1 MKIKLDNYTFN
12 PTAKTVTFTDY
23 SSIDLSNIILITN
36 VTDGTIIFNFASP
49 NLVGSVAANV
59 LTLNYD
65 TTAMSSTDKLA
76 IYLDD
81 SYTPSSDEA
90 IALLRRMV
98 KLMEPS
104 ATQDLQQRQRVVVEN
119 STITAIQ
126 GNAANLNANVGTVS
140 TVTNI
145 AGLGGVDPRFQ
156 FIDQARNAYANG
168 IRANITNS

>member
-12 PTAKTVTFTDY
+12 PAAKTVTFTDY
-23 SSIDLSNIILITN
+23 ASLDLSDVILITN

-49 NLVGSVAANV
+49 NLVGSVVANV

-81 SYTPSSDEA
+81 SYTPASDEA
-90 IALLRRMV
+90 LVLLRRMV
-98 KLMEPS
+98 KLMEPL
-104 ATQDLQQRQRVVVEN
+104 AVQDSSQRQRV
-119 STITAIQ
+119 TIDSGVIS
-126 GNAANLNANVGTVS
+126 TVS
-140 TVTNI
+140 ALNNI
-145 AGLGGVDPRFQ
+145 GAFGSVDPKYQ

>member
-12 PTAKTVTFTDY
+12 PVAKTVTFTDY
-23 SSIDLSNIILITN
+23 ASLDLSDVILITN

-49 NLVGSVAANV
+49 NLVGSVVANV

-65 TTAMSSTDKLA
+65 TTSMSSTDKLA

-81 SYTPSSDEA
+81 AYTPSSDEA
-90 IALLRRMV
+90 LVLLRRMV
-98 KLMEPS
+98 KLMEPLAVQDS
-104 ATQDLQQRQRVVVEN
+104 AQRQRV
-119 STITAIQ
+119 TIDAMSGVT
-126 GNAANLNANVGTVS
+126 LPTVTTVS
-140 TVTNI
+140 NL

>member
-12 PTAKTVTFTDY
+12 PVAKTVTFTDY
-23 SSIDLSNIILITN
+23 ASLDLSDVILITN

-65 TTAMSSTDKLA
+65 TSAMSSTDKLA

-81 SYTPSSDEA
+81 ANTPSSDEA
-90 IALLRRMV
+90 IVLLRRMV
-98 KLMEPS
+98 KLMEPLAVQDS
-104 ATQDLQQRQRVVVEN
+104 AQRQRV
-119 STITAIQ
+119 TIDA
-126 GNAANLNANVGTVS
+126 GTLPAVTTVT
-140 TVTNI
+140 TVTNVT
-145 AGLGGVDPRFQ
+145 GLGGVDARFQ
-156 FIDQARNAYANG
+156 YTDQARNAYANG

>member
-12 PTAKTVTFTDY
+12 PVAKTVTFTDY
-23 SSIDLSNIILITN
+23 ASLDLSDVILITN

-59 LTLNYD
+59 LTLNYN

-81 SYTPSSDEA
+81 AYTPSSDEA
-90 IALLRRMV
+90 LVLLRRMV
-98 KLMEPS
+98 KLMEPLAVQDS
-104 ATQDLQQRQRVVVEN
+104 AQRQKVNVEVISN
-119 STITAIQ
+119 I
-126 GNAANLNANVGTVS
+126 S
-140 TVTNI
+140 TVTTVSNI
-145 AGLGGVDPRFQ
+145 GLLAGIDPRYQ

>member
-12 PTAKTVTFTDY
+12 PVAKTVTFTDY
-23 SSIDLSNIILITN
+23 ASLDLSDVILITN

-81 SYTPSSDEA
+81 AYTPSSDEA
-90 IALLRRMV
+90 LVLLRRMV
-98 KLMEPS
+98 KLMEPL
-104 ATQDLQQRQRVVVEN
+104 AVQDSLQRQRVNVD
-119 STITAIQ
+119 SI
-126 GNAANLNANVGTVS
+126 ANMNVLNQT
-140 TVTNI
+140 TNLLQF
-145 AGLGGVDPRFQ
+145 AGVDIRFQ

>member
-12 PTAKTVTFTDY
+12 PAAKTVTFTDY
-23 SSIDLSNIILITN
+23 ASLDLSDVILITN

-81 SYTPSSDEA
+81 AYTPSSDEA
-90 IALLRRMV
+90 IVLLRRMV
-98 KLMEPS
+98 KLMEPL
-104 ATQDLQQRQRVVVEN
+104 AVQDSSQRQRVVIEN
-119 STITAIQ
+119 ITT
-126 GNAANLNANVGTVS
+126 GTVNAVT
-140 TVTNI
+140 TVSNL

>member
-12 PTAKTVTFTDY
+12 PAAKTVTFTDY
-23 SSIDLSNIILITN
+23 ASLNLSDVILITN

-81 SYTPSSDEA
+81 AYTPSSDEA
-90 IALLRRMV
+90 IVLLRRMV
-98 KLMEPS
+98 KLMEPL
-104 ATQDLQQRQRVVVEN
+104 AVQDSSQRQRV
-119 STITAIQ
+119 TIDAGT
-126 GNAANLNANVGTVS
+126 LPTVS
-140 TVTNI
+140 SVSSVANI
-145 AGLGGVDPRFQ
+145 IAFGGVDARYQ
-156 FIDQARNAYANG
+156 YTDQARNAYANG

>member
-12 PTAKTVTFTDY
+12 PVAKTVTFTDY
-23 SSIDLSNIILITN
+23 TTLELSNVILITN

-98 KLMEPS
+98 KLMEPL
-104 ATQDLQQRQRVVVEN
+104 AVQDSQQRQRVVVE
-119 STITAIQ
+119 SITT
-126 GNAANLNANVGTVS
+126 GNLNVVASIGNVV
-140 TVTNI
+140 
-145 AGLGGVDPRFQ
+145 GLGGVDPRFQ
-156 FIDQARNAYANG
+156 FIDQARTAYATG

>member
-12 PTAKTVTFTDY
+12 PAAKTVTFTDY
-23 SSIDLSNIILITN
+23 TSLNLSDVILITN

-65 TTAMSSTDKLA
+65 TSAMSSTDKLA

-81 SYTPSSDEA
+81 TYTPSSDEA

-98 KLMEPS
+98 KLMEPLAVQDS
-104 ATQDLQQRQRVVVEN
+104 AQRQRVV
-119 STITAIQ
+119 IDATATVAI
-126 GNAANLNANVGTVS
+126 GSGTLPA
-140 TVTNI
+140 VTNVVN
-145 AGLGGVDPRFQ
+145 LGGVDARFHYT
-156 FIDQARNAYANG
+156 DQARNAYANG

>member
-12 PTAKTVTFTDY
+12 PAAKTVTFTDY
-23 SSIDLSNIILITN
+23 ASLDLSDVILITN

-59 LTLNYD
+59 LTLNYN
-65 TTAMSSTDKLA
+65 TSAMSSTDKLA

-81 SYTPSSDEA
+81 AYTPSSDEA
-90 IALLRRMV
+90 IVLLRRMV
-98 KLMEPS
+98 KLMEPLAVQDS
-104 ATQDLQQRQRVVVEN
+104 AQRQRV
-119 STITAIQ
+119 TIDAGT
-126 GNAANLNANVGTVS
+126 LPTVS
-140 TVTNI
+140 SVSSVANI
-145 AGLGGVDPRFQ
+145 IAFGSVDPKYQ

>member
-12 PTAKTVTFTDY
+12 PAAKTVTFTDY
-23 SSIDLSNIILITN
+23 ASLDLSDVILITN

-49 NLVGSVAANV
+49 NLVGSVVANV

-65 TTAMSSTDKLA
+65 TTSMSSTDKLA

-81 SYTPSSDEA
+81 AYTPSSDEA
-90 IALLRRMV
+90 LVLLRRMV
-98 KLMEPS
+98 KLMEPLAVQDS
-104 ATQDLQQRQRVVVEN
+104 AQRQRV
-119 STITAIQ
+119 TIDAMSGVT
-126 GNAANLNANVGTVS
+126 LPTVTTVS
-140 TVTNI
+140 NL

-168 IRANITNS
+168 IRANIPNS

>member
-12 PTAKTVTFTDY
+12 PVAKTVTFTDY
-23 SSIDLSNIILITN
+23 ASLDLSDVILITN

-81 SYTPSSDEA
+81 SYTPASDEA
-90 IALLRRMV
+90 LVLLRRMV
-98 KLMEPS
+98 KLMEPLAVQDS
-104 ATQDLQQRQRVVVEN
+104 AQRQKVNVEVISN
-119 STITAIQ
+119 I
-126 GNAANLNANVGTVS
+126 S
-140 TVTNI
+140 TVTTVSNI
-145 AGLGGVDPRFQ
+145 GLLAGIDPRYQ

>member
-12 PTAKTVTFTDY
+12 PVAKTVTFTDY
-23 SSIDLSNIILITN
+23 ASLDLSDVILITN

-81 SYTPSSDEA
+81 SNTPSTDES
-90 IALLRRMV
+90 IILLRRMV
-98 KLMEPS
+98 KLMEPL
-104 ATQDLQQRQRVVVEN
+104 AVQDSQQRQKVNVE
-119 STITAIQ
+119 TI
-126 GNAANLNANVGTVS
+126 ANMNVLNQT
-140 TVTNI
+140 TNLLQF
-145 AGLGGVDPRFQ
+145 AGVDIRYQ

>member
-12 PTAKTVTFTDY
+12 PAAKTVTFTDY
-23 SSIDLSNIILITN
+23 ASLDLSDVILITN

-81 SYTPSSDEA
+81 AYTPSSDEA
-90 IALLRRMV
+90 LVLLRRMV
-98 KLMEPS
+98 KLMEPL
-104 ATQDLQQRQRVVVEN
+104 AVQDSNQRQRVNVE
-119 STITAIQ
+119 AI
-126 GNAANLNANVGTVS
+126 ANMNIVNQ
-140 TVTNI
+140 VTNVRDL
-145 AGLGGVDPRFQ
+145 ASVDARFL
-156 FIDQARNAYANG
+156 FIDTARNAYANG

>member
-12 PTAKTVTFTDY
+12 PAAKTVTFTDY
-23 SSIDLSNIILITN
+23 ASLDLSDVILITN

-49 NLVGSVAANV
+49 NLVGSVVANV

-81 SYTPSSDEA
+81 AYTPSSDEA
-90 IALLRRMV
+90 IVLLRRMV
-98 KLMEPS
+98 KLMEPL
-104 ATQDLQQRQRVVVEN
+104 AVQDSSQRQRV
-119 STITAIQ
+119 TIDAGT
-126 GNAANLNANVGTVS
+126 LPTVS
-140 TVTNI
+140 SVSSVTNVV
-145 AGLGGVDPRFQ
+145 ALGGVDARYQ
-156 FIDQARNAYANG
+156 YTDQARNAYANG

>member
-12 PTAKTVTFTDY
+12 PVAKTVTFTDY
-23 SSIDLSNIILITN
+23 ASLDLSDVILITN

-81 SYTPSSDEA
+81 SYTPASDEA
-90 IALLRRMV
+90 LVLLRRMV
-98 KLMEPS
+98 KLMEPL
-104 ATQDLQQRQRVVVEN
+104 AVQDSSQRQRVVVESMAGVTL
-119 STITAIQ
+119 STVQ
-126 GNAANLNANVGTVS
+126 TVS
-140 TVTNI
+140 SLNNI
-145 AGLGGVDPRFQ
+145 GAFGSVDPKYQ

>member
-12 PTAKTVTFTDY
+12 PAAKTVTFTDY
-23 SSIDLSNIILITN
+23 ASLDLSDVILITN

-59 LTLNYD
+59 LTLNYN
-65 TTAMSSTDKLA
+65 TSTMSSTDKLA

-90 IALLRRMV
+90 LVLLRRMV
-98 KLMEPS
+98 KLMEPL
-104 ATQDLQQRQRVVVEN
+104 ATQDSAQRQRV
-119 STITAIQ
+119 TIDA
-126 GNAANLNANVGTVS
+126 GTLPAVTTVT
-140 TVTNI
+140 TVTNVT
-145 AGLGGVDPRFQ
+145 GLGGVDARFHYT
-156 FIDQARNAYANG
+156 DQARNAYANG

>member
-12 PTAKTVTFTDY
+12 PVAKTVTFTDY
-23 SSIDLSNIILITN
+23 ASLDLSDVILITN

-65 TTAMSSTDKLA
+65 TSAMSSTDRLA

-104 ATQDLQQRQRVVVEN
+104 ATQDSSQRQRVVVEGITGN
-119 STITAIQ
+119 S
-126 GNAANLNANVGTVS
+126 NLGTLNQVN
-140 TVTNI
+140 NI
-145 AGLGGVDPRFQ
+145 AAIGSVDPRFQ

>member
-12 PTAKTVTFTDY
+12 PVAKTVTFTDY
-23 SSIDLSNIILITN
+23 ASLDLSDVILITN

-49 NLVGSVAANV
+49 NLVGSVVANV

-81 SYTPSSDEA
+81 AYTPSSDEA
-90 IALLRRMV
+90 LVLLRRMV
-98 KLMEPS
+98 KLMEPLAVQDS
-104 ATQDLQQRQRVVVEN
+104 AQRQRV
-119 STITAIQ
+119 TIDAMSGVT
-126 GNAANLNANVGTVS
+126 LPTVTTVS
-140 TVTNI
+140 NL

>member
-12 PTAKTVTFTDY
+12 PVAKTVTFTDY
-23 SSIDLSNIILITN
+23 ASLDLSDVILITN

-65 TTAMSSTDKLA
+65 TSAMSSTDKLA

-81 SYTPSSDEA
+81 SYTPASDEA
-90 IALLRRMV
+90 LVLLRRMV
-98 KLMEPS
+98 KLMEPL
-104 ATQDLQQRQRVVVEN
+104 AVQDSLQRQRVVVDASIGVTTVN
-119 STITAIQ
+119 NI
-126 GNAANLNANVGTVS
+126 NNLG
-140 TVTNI
+140 
-145 AGLGGVDPRFQ
+145 GLGGVDPKFQ

>member
-12 PTAKTVTFTDY
+12 PAAKTVTFTDY
-23 SSIDLSNIILITN
+23 ASLDLSDVILITN

-65 TTAMSSTDKLA
+65 TSAMSSTDRLA

-98 KLMEPS
+98 KLMEPL
-104 ATQDLQQRQRVVVEN
+104 AVQDVSQRQRVTVDAITSGITL
-119 STITAIQ
+119 STIQ
-126 GNAANLNANVGTVS
+126 TVS
-140 TVTNI
+140 SVNNI
-145 AGLGGVDPRFQ
+145 GAIGNIDPRYQ

>member
-12 PTAKTVTFTDY
+12 PVAKTVTFTDY
-23 SSIDLSNIILITN
+23 TTLELSNVILITN

-49 NLVGSVAANV
+49 SLVGTVAGNV
-59 LTLNYD
+59 LTLNYN
-65 TTAMSSTDKLA
+65 TSTMSSTDKLA

-98 KLMEPS
+98 KLMEPL
-104 ATQDLQQRQRVVVEN
+104 AVQDSQQRQRVVVE
-119 STITAIQ
+119 TITT
-126 GNAANLNANVGTVS
+126 GNLNVVASIGNVV
-140 TVTNI
+140 
-145 AGLGGVDPRFQ
+145 AFGGVDPRFQ
-156 FIDQARNAYANG
+156 FIDQARTAYATG

>member
-12 PTAKTVTFTDY
+12 PAAKTVTFTDY
-23 SSIDLSNIILITN
+23 ASLDLSDVILITN

-49 NLVGSVAANV
+49 NLVGSVVANV

-65 TTAMSSTDKLA
+65 TTSMSSTDKLA

-81 SYTPSSDEA
+81 AYTPSSDEA
-90 IALLRRMV
+90 LVLLRRMV
-98 KLMEPS
+98 KLMEPLAVQDS
-104 ATQDLQQRQRVVVEN
+104 AQRQRV
-119 STITAIQ
+119 TIDAMSGVT
-126 GNAANLNANVGTVS
+126 LPTVTTVS
-140 TVTNI
+140 NL

>member
-12 PTAKTVTFTDY
+12 PVAKTVTFTDY

-49 NLVGSVAANV
+49 SLVGKVAGNV

-65 TTAMSSTDKLA
+65 TSAMSTADKLA

-81 SYTPSSDEA
+81 TYTPASDETLV
-90 IALLRRMV
+90 LLRRMV
-98 KLMEPS
+98 KLMEPL
-104 ATQDLQQRQRVVVEN
+104 AVQDVAQRQRV
-119 STITAIQ
+119 TLDAITTGLALGAVTTV
-126 GNAANLNANVGTVS
+126 GNIG
-140 TVTNI
+140 
-145 AGLGGVDPRFQ
+145 GLGGVDPRFQ

>member
-12 PTAKTVTFTDY
+12 PVAKTVTFTDY
-23 SSIDLSNIILITN
+23 ASLDLSDVILITN

-49 NLVGSVAANV
+49 NLVGSVVANV

-81 SYTPSSDEA
+81 AYTPSSDEA
-90 IALLRRMV
+90 LVLLRRMV
-98 KLMEPS
+98 KLMEPL
-104 ATQDLQQRQRVVVEN
+104 ATQDSAQRQRV
-119 STITAIQ
+119 TIDAMSGVT
-126 GNAANLNANVGTVS
+126 LPTVTTVS
-140 TVTNI
+140 NL

>member
-1 MKIKLDNYTFN
+1 MKIKLDNYIFN
-12 PTAKTVTFTDY
+12 PVAKTVTFTDY
-23 SSIDLSNIILITN
+23 ASLDLSDVILITN

-81 SYTPSSDEA
+81 AYTPSSDEA
-90 IALLRRMV
+90 LVLLRRMV
-98 KLMEPS
+98 KLLEPI
-104 ATQDLQQRQRVVVEN
+104 AVQDSQQRQRVTVE
-119 STITAIQ
+119 SMTGATLSA
-126 GNAANLNANVGTVS
+126 
-140 TVTNI
+140 VTNI
-145 AGLGGVDPRFQ
+145 NNLSNITGYGGVDPRYQ